1 MRVKEGSEK
10 AGLKLSIQK
19 TEFMASG
26 PIISRQKEGGK
37 VEAVTD
43 FLFLSSKITAGGEYS
58 NEVKRHLFLGRKA
71 MTNLDSILKRRDIAA
86 DKGPSSQSYGFFSGY
101 VQMWELDHKEGWAV
115 KNWCFQT
122 VVLEKTLESPLD
134 CREIKPVDPNGN
146 KSWIFIRKD

>member
-71 MTNLDSILKRRDIAA
+71 MTNLDSMLKIRDITMDARV
-86 DKGPSSQSYGFFSGY
+86 GP
-101 VQMWELDHKEGWAV
+101 
-115 KNWCFQT
+115 
-122 VVLEKTLESPLD
+122 
-134 CREIKPVDPNGN
+134 
-146 KSWIFIRKD
+146 